1 MIYKQVQVESY
12 FKKPV
17 PDIKAVLL
25 YGQNEGLIDEYT
37 KKFVKTVSEDLYD
50 PFATAYLDW
59 DEVKADGG
67 AVMAEYNAQ
76 SLMNVRRVVVVKEA
90 DNNFTKTLEALLDND
105 KNDNLLLLIGK
116 QSLNNKSSLV
126 SLANSHKAA
135 AAVACYEDREEN
147 VVSSVRAILA
157 ENAIT
162 YDMSAFNLLCSRL
175 SNDRK
180 INVSEI
186 EKLITYV
193 GTKKHFT
200 SADVEAVVFDQ
211 AATGMEDLGFDVF
224 SGNREKAV
232 NGLQRL
238 INEGEEEV
246 QIVRSLIRHMN
257 NLLAAKALTESG
269 MSDTEAVKKILSKRL
284 FYRYDAM
291 TAQLRVWKKERLFD
305 VAELLYK
312 AEKDCKTT
320 NMPVSET
327 LSYTVLTLLSA
338 AGKLKRT

>member
-12 FKKPV
+12 FRKPASE
-17 PDIKAVLL
+17 IKAVLL

-76 SLMNVRRVVVVKEA
+76 SLMSVRRVVVVKEA
-90 DNNFTKTLEALLDND
+90 DNNFTKTLEALLEND

-126 SLANSHKAA
+126 LLANNHKAV

-147 VVSSVRAILA
+147 VSSSVRAMLA
-157 ENAIT
+157 ENGIT
-162 YDMSAFNLLCSRL
+162 YEMPAFSLLCSRL

-193 GTKKHFT
+193 GTKKHFVA
-200 SADVEAVVFDQ
+200 ADVQAVIFDQ
-211 AATGMEDLGFDVF
+211 AATGMDDLCFDVF
-224 SGNREKAV
+224 SANKEKAIS
-232 NGLQRL
+232 GLQRL

-246 QIVRSLIRHMN
+246 QIVRALMRHVS
-257 NLLAAKALTESG
+257 NLLAAKALTEG
-269 MSDTEAVKKILSKRL
+269 GISDMEAAKKVLSKRL

-291 TAQLRVWKKERLFD
+291 AAQLRIWKKERLFD
-305 VAELLYK
+305 VMELLYK
-312 AEKDCKTT
+312 TEKDCKTT
-320 NMPVSET
+320 NMPVTEI

-338 AGKLKRT
+338 AGKLKRA